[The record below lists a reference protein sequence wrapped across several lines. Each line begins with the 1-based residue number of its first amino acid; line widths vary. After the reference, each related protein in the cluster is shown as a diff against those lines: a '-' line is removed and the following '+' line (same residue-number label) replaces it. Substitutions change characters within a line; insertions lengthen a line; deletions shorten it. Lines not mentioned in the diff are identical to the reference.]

1 MACLEHQSFLS
12 PRISFSNDF
21 IDPNQTMIK
30 RERSPAPPPDASD
43 FEFSVSGHN
52 MIAADEIFF
61 KGRLM
66 PLKENCTTQLQRMTL
81 GDKLLCVDDD
91 DDEKEVSRER
101 PVRGPVRWKE
111 LLGLRKSGHGM
122 TKKQEVERS
131 PLGGRSSSFIIS
143 NVTASTNKAS
153 SQVI

>member
-1 MACLEHQSFLS
+1 MACLEHQSFMS

-43 FEFSVSGHN
+43 FEFSVSGYN

-61 KGRLM
+61 KGKLM

-91 DDEKEVSRER
+91 DGEKEASHER
-101 PVRGPVRWKE
+101 PPVRGPVRWKE
-111 LLGLRKSGHGM
+111 LLGLRKSSHGM

-131 PLGGRSSSFIIS
+131 PLGGRSSFITS
-143 NVTASTNKAS
+143 NVTASINN
-153 SQVI
+153 